1 MGCRLLKG
9 ARHLQ
14 RARSS
19 RYRSDKQNKQALFD
33 EYFERATLSQRKRN
47 LRKKVFLITLTG
59 GTFGY
64 VHFVNLSHSAKREDL
79 FNELSESESFLLK
92 SLFNLFDSYRSP
104 FVYNNP
110 AGIPRADFLG
120 NIHLTLLA
128 RASYSSR
135 IFDFSDRKP
144 DERRKIWLGR
154 TNGRTKTE
162 TENSLVGRELFVR
175 RESSSF
181 RLKN

>member
-128 RASYSSR
+128 SVFCFTS
-135 IFDFSDRKP
+135 FLTF
-144 DERRKIWLGR
+144 LGR
-154 TNGRTKTE
+154 THR
-162 TENSLVGRELFVR
+162 LVNLIYIVFMYFLLEKQV
-175 RESSSF
+175 
-181 RLKN
+181 

>member
-14 RARSS
+14 RTRSS

-128 RASYSSR
+128 SVFCFTS
-135 IFDFSDRKP
+135 FLTF
-144 DERRKIWLGR
+144 LGR
-154 TNGRTKTE
+154 THRLTE
-162 TENSLVGRELFVR
+162 S
-175 RESSSF
+175 ESHTY
-181 RLKN
+181 RLCISY